1 MGTQKNFGSVIFFTK
16 NKLLGDSNP
25 LNTLHS
31 VVLNFAGNICATNLH
46 VVVSSFYKTFHFILK
61 VCILTEF
68 DLYGQEVMQNFSN
81 QLSSRHGNTF
91 HTTRYQLIRDEI
103 SDYYLNRYY

>member
-16 NKLLGDSNP
+16 KKLLGDSNP

-31 VVLNFAGNICATNLH
+31 VVLNAAGNKCATNLH
-46 VVVSSFYKTFHFILK
+46 VEVSSFYKTFHFILK

-68 DLYGQEVMQNFSN
+68 DLYGHEVMQNISI
-81 QLSSRHGNTF
+81 QLSSRYGNTF
-91 HTTRYQLIRDEI
+91 DTTRCQLIRDEI
-103 SDYYLNRYY
+103 FDYYLNR